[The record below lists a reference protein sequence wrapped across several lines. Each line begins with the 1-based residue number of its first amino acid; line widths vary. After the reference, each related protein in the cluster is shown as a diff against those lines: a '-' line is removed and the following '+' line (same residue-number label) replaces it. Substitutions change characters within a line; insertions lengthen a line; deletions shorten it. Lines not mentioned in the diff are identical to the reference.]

1 MRERVVWVVSV
12 LICLGALVANPATRA
27 FALWNVLV
35 QAAIFVPSA
44 CVPAWR
50 TNRMSYVDF
59 AWPAGILALG
69 IQGFVFAEELTPL
82 TIAAATMF
90 TVAGAR
96 LMYWGYLVVK
106 PGWLKEE
113 FPRYQYQR
121 LVWEKAGLRSERLS
135 LQYEISVQA
144 TANMSYFALPSIIIA
159 TNPRG
164 GLHPVEIAAIAVWI
178 AAYVYES
185 VADVQKG
192 RFLGGYASDSRD
204 VCDTGLWR
212 YSRHPN
218 YFGQWVQWC
227 AAVLLAV
234 PSVMALWERSP
245 VVPWVISSV
254 GLLFLVRA
262 IYQVM
267 VFYSGA
273 VPAEHY
279 SVLKRPGYRRYQA
292 EVNRFFPGPRKPA
305 SVDPSDVLEEEPA
318 VLPHGADDRLGRL
331 PG

>member
-1 MRERVVWVVSV
+1 MRERVVWVVAV
-12 LICLGALVANPATRA
+12 LICLGALVANPATRE
-27 FALWNVLV
+27 FALWNAGI
-35 QAAIFVPSA
+35 QAAIFIPSA

-50 TNRMSYVDF
+50 TGRMSYVDF

-69 IQGFVFAEELTPL
+69 IQGFVFAEGN
-82 TIAAATMF
+82 IAAAVLF
-90 TVAGAR
+90 TIAGLR
-96 LMYWGYLVVK
+96 LMYWGYLVMK

-121 LVWEKAGLRSERLS
+121 LVWEKAGLRSERFS

-144 TANMSYFALPSIIIA
+144 TANMSYFALPSIVVA
-159 TNPRG
+159 ANPDG
-164 GLHPVEIAAIAVWI
+164 GPHPVEIVAIVVWV

-185 VADVQKG
+185 VADVQKS

-234 PSVMALWERSP
+234 PSVIALWDRSP
-245 VVPWVISSV
+245 VVPWVITAV
-254 GLLFLVRA
+254 GLLFLVHA
-262 IYQVM
+262 IYNVM

-279 SVLKRPGYRRYQA
+279 SVLKRPAYRQYQA
-292 EVNRFFPGPRKPA
+292 EVNRFFPGPRRT
-305 SVDPSDVLEEEPA
+305 SDLLEEEPA
-318 VLPHGADDRLGRL
+318 VLPHGTDDRLGRL

>member
-1 MRERVVWVVSV
+1 MRERIVWCVSV
-12 LICLGALVANPATRA
+12 LICLAALVTNPATRE
-27 FALWNVLV
+27 FALWNTAI
-35 QAAIFVPSA
+35 QAAIFIPSA
-44 CVPAWR
+44 CIPAWR

-69 IQGFVFAEELTPL
+69 IQAFVFAAELTAL
-82 TIAAATMF
+82 TITAAAMF
-90 TVAGAR
+90 TIVGAR
-96 LMYWGYLVVK
+96 LMYWGFLVVK

-144 TANMSYFALPSIIIA
+144 TANMSYFALPSIVIA

-164 GLHPVEIAAIAVWI
+164 GLNAVEIAAIVVWL
-178 AAYVYES
+178 AAFVYES

-192 RFLGGYASDSRD
+192 RFLGGYGTDNRD
-204 VCDTGLWR
+204 VCDVGLWR

-234 PSVMALWERSP
+234 PSVIALWDRSP
-245 VVPWVISSV
+245 LFSWIVTAF
-254 GLLFLVRA
+254 GLLFLVKA
-262 IYQVM
+262 IYTVM
-267 VFYSGA
+267 VYYSGA

-279 SVLKRPGYRRYQA
+279 SALKRPGYRQYQA
-292 EVNRFFPGPRKPA
+292 EVNRFFPGPRKT
-305 SVDPSDVLEEEPA
+305 SDLLQEEAA
-318 VLPHGADDRLGRL
+318 VLPHGGDHR
-331 PG
+331 

>member
-1 MRERVVWVVSV
+1 VSV
-12 LICLGALVANPATRA
+12 VICLGALVVNPATRE
-27 FALWNVLV
+27 FALWNAVVQLV
-35 QAAIFVPSA
+35 IFVPSA

-59 AWPAGILALG
+59 AWPAGVLTLG
-69 IQGFVFAEELTPL
+69 VETVLFAEELTPL
-82 TIAAATMF
+82 TIAAALMF
-90 TVAGAR
+90 TLSGGR
-96 LMYWGYLVVK
+96 LMYWGYLVMK
-106 PGWLKEE
+106 PGWLTEE

-144 TANMSYFALPSIIIA
+144 TANMSYFALPCLVVA

-164 GLHPVEIAAIAVWI
+164 GLNAVEVVAIGLWVAG
-178 AAYVYES
+178 YVIES

-192 RFLGGYASDSRD
+192 RFLGGYASASRD
-204 VCDTGLWR
+204 VCDVGLWR

-234 PSVMALWERSP
+234 PSVIALYDRIAFL
-245 VVPWVISSV
+245 PWLILAV

-262 IYQVM
+262 IYTVM
-267 VFYSGA
+267 VYYSGA

-279 SVLKRPGYRRYQA
+279 SVQKRPAYAAYQA
-292 EVNRFFPGPRKPA
+292 EVNRFFPGPRRKQPA
-305 SVDPSDVLEEEPA
+305 PVS
-318 VLPHGADDRLGRL
+318 
-331 PG
+331 

>member
-1 MRERVVWVVSV
+1 MRDRLIWCVSF

-27 FALWNVLV
+27 FALWNVAV
-35 QAAIFVPSA
+35 QLAIFVPSA
-44 CVPAWR
+44 FIPAWR
-50 TNRMSYVDF
+50 TSRMSYVDF
-59 AWPAGILALG
+59 AWSAGVLALG
-69 IQGFVFAEELTPL
+69 IQAFVFAEELTPL
-82 TIAAATMF
+82 TIVAAGMF
-90 TVAGAR
+90 TLVGTR
-96 LMYWGYLVVK
+96 LMYWGFLVIK
-106 PGWLKEE
+106 PGWLTEE

-135 LQYEISVQA
+135 LQYEIGVQA

-164 GLHPVEIAAIAVWI
+164 GLHPVEIAAIVVWV
-178 AAYVYES
+178 AAFVYES

-192 RFLGGYASDSRD
+192 RFLGGYASASRE
-204 VCDTGLWR
+204 VCDVGVWR

-218 YFGQWVQWC
+218 YFGQWLQWT

-234 PSVMALWERSP
+234 PSVVALYERAPIVS
-245 VVPWVISSV
+245 WVIVAV

-262 IYQVM
+262 IYVVM
-267 VFYSGA
+267 VDYSGA

-292 EVNRFFPGPRKPA
+292 EVNRFFPGPRKKSTGGSA
-305 SVDPSDVLEEEPA
+305 VLEDEAA
-318 VLPHGADDRLGRL
+318 VLAHGRD
-331 PG
+331 

>member
-1 MRERVVWVVSV
+1 MRERVVWCISV
-12 LICLGALVANPATRA
+12 LICLSALAANPATRE
-27 FALWNVLV
+27 FALWNALI
-35 QAAIFVPSA
+35 QAAIFIPSA
-44 CVPAWR
+44 CIPAWR

-69 IQGFVFAEELTPL
+69 IQTFIFAERTTL
-82 TIAAATMF
+82 TITAAAMF
-90 TVAGAR
+90 TLAGLR
-96 LMYWGYLVVK
+96 LMYWGYLVMK

-121 LVWEKAGLRSERLS
+121 LVWQKAGLRSERLS

-144 TANMSYFALPSIIIA
+144 TANMSYFALPSIVIA
-159 TNPRG
+159 TNPRT
-164 GLHPVEIAAIAVWI
+164 GLHAVEIAAIAVWI

-185 VADVQKG
+185 VADVQKS

-204 VCDTGLWR
+204 VCDVGLWR

-218 YFGQWVQWC
+218 YFGQWLQWC

-234 PSVMALWERSP
+234 PSVVALWDRSP
-245 VVPWVISSV
+245 LVPWVITAV
-254 GLLFLVRA
+254 GLLFLVHA
-262 IYQVM
+262 IYNVM

-279 SVLKRPGYRRYQA
+279 SVLKRPAYRQYQA
-292 EVNRFFPGPRKPA
+292 EVNRFFPGPRRK
-305 SVDPSDVLEEEPA
+305 SDLLEEEPA
-318 VLPHGADDRLGRL
+318 VLPHGGDDRLGRL

>member
-1 MRERVVWVVSV
+1 MRERAVWVISV
-12 LICLGALVANPATRA
+12 LICLAALITNPATRE
-27 FALWNVLV
+27 FTLWNLLI
-35 QAAIFVPSA
+35 QAAIFIPSA
-44 CVPAWR
+44 CIPAWR

-59 AWPAGILALG
+59 AWPAGVLALG
-69 IQGFVFAEELTPL
+69 IQGFVFAAEPTPL
-82 TIAAATMF
+82 TMIG
-90 TVAGAR
+90 AGAFTLTGLR

-121 LVWEKAGLRSERLS
+121 LVWHKAGFSGERLN

-164 GLHPVEIAAIAVWI
+164 GLHPVEIAAIALWL
-178 AAYVYES
+178 AAFAYES
-185 VADVQKG
+185 IADLQKA

-218 YFGQWVQWC
+218 YFGQWAQWS
-227 AAVLLAV
+227 AAVLLAA
-234 PSVMALWERSP
+234 PSAIALYDRSP
-245 VVPWVISSV
+245 IVSWVITTV

-262 IYQVM
+262 IYTVM
-267 VFYSGA
+267 VYYSGA

-279 SVLKRPGYRRYQA
+279 SVLKRPAYRQYQA
-292 EVNRFFPGPRKPA
+292 EVNRFFPGPRR
-305 SVDPSDVLEEEPA
+305 PSDLLQEEAA
-318 VLPHGADDRLGRL
+318 VLPHGSDHGLGRL
-331 PG
+331 GG

>member
-1 MRERVVWVVSV
+1 VAEREEKPMRERVVWVVSV
-12 LICLGALVANPATRA
+12 LVCLVALVVNPATRE
-27 FALWNVLV
+27 FALWNVVAQL
-35 QAAIFVPSA
+35 AIFVPSA

-59 AWPAGILALG
+59 AWPAGVLALG
-69 IQGFVFAEELTPL
+69 IETFLFATELTAL
-82 TIAAATMF
+82 TITAAVMF
-90 TVAGAR
+90 TLWGGR
-96 LMYWGYLVVK
+96 LMYWGYLVIK
-106 PGWLKEE
+106 PGWLTEE

-144 TANMSYFALPSIIIA
+144 TANMSYFALPCLVIA
-159 TNPRG
+159 TNPDTA
-164 GLHPVEIAAIAVWI
+164 LNAVEIIAVAVWL
-178 AAYVYES
+178 AGYVLES
-185 VADVQKG
+185 VADLQKG

-204 VCDTGLWR
+204 VCDVGLWR

-234 PSVMALWERSP
+234 PSTIALYDRIAF
-245 VVPWVISSV
+245 VPWLLIAV

-262 IYQVM
+262 IYTVM

-279 SVLKRPGYRRYQA
+279 SVLKRPAYAQYQA
-292 EVNRFFPGPRKPA
+292 EVNRFFPGPRKKQPVPL
-305 SVDPSDVLEEEPA
+305 S
-318 VLPHGADDRLGRL
+318 R
-331 PG
+331 